1 MFFKKILTYKTR
13 WFESRLMW
21 WFQPCNATVSDP
33 LAQVIIIMD
42 TQMNIS
48 FQTFALSI
56 MSVLH
61 GVAEKSGRLHC
72 IPGHTQ
78 AKTYPIPTGHPIS
91 IVAVTLVST
100 FVILVNGMTL
110 SVAVHSNSY
119 VRSHCKYRRQH
130 LWSTRND
137 LLSIEFF

>member
-1 MFFKKILTYKTR
+1 M
-13 WFESRLMW
+13 
-21 WFQPCNATVSDP
+21 N
-33 LAQVIIIMD
+33 

-56 MSVLH
+56 MSVPR
-61 GVAEKSGRLHC
+61 GVAEKSGRLHS

-91 IVAVTLVST
+91 LVAVTLVST

-119 VRSHCKYRRQH
+119 VKSHCKYRREH
-130 LWSTRND
+130 LCTARND
-137 LLSIEFF
+137 FLSIEYF